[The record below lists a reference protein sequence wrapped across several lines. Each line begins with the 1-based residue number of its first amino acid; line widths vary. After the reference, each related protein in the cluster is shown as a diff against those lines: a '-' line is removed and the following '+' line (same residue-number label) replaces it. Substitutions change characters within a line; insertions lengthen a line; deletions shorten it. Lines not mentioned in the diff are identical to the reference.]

1 MDVNKNSYTFLF
13 ATIMVVVV
21 AALLSSAA
29 IFLKGP
35 QDENIRREKM
45 QNILYTI
52 GVRDAAD
59 ETQPI
64 SRDLAADKY
73 QEYVKQEL
81 VLVNG
86 EVQEG
91 VKAFGIDMAKELKKP
106 VEQRQYPLYVA
117 ENEGS
122 TFYIIPVRGKGLW
135 GPIWGYIAL
144 GEDMNEIVGAS
155 FDHKGETPGLGADIV
170 KPAFSNQFVGKE
182 IFNDAGEFVSIEVVK
197 GNASGEHQ
205 VDGISGGT
213 ITSVGVQDMLKDCI
227 VNYLSFFES
236 IEKSNQAEVVA
247 EETVVSD
254 STQAQ
259 VDSLNV
265 Q

>member
-1 MDVNKNSYTFLF
+1 MDINKNSYTFVF
-13 ATIMVVVV
+13 ATVMVVVV

-29 IFLKGP
+29 IFLKEP
-35 QDENIRREKM
+35 QSENIRREKM

-59 ETQPI
+59 DSQPI
-64 SRDLAADKY
+64 SREIADAKY
-73 QEYVKQEL
+73 QEFIQQEV

-91 VKAFGIDMAKELKKP
+91 VKAFGINMAKEMKKD
-106 VEQRQYPLYVA
+106 ENERQYPLYVA
-117 ENEGS
+117 QKDGN

-144 GEDMNEIVGAS
+144 NDDMNTVFGAS

-170 KPAFSNQFVGKE
+170 KPAFGDQFVGKK
-182 IFNDAGEFVSIEVVK
+182 ILDAEGNFVSIQVMK
-197 GNASGEHQ
+197 GNASGDYE

-227 VNYLSFFES
+227 VNYMSYFND
-236 IEKSNQAEVVA
+236 IKKSMMV
-247 EETVVSD
+247 EETAPIND
-254 STQAQ
+254 STA
-259 VDSLNV
+259 VITELDSNNI